1 MLVLQGIIRFVWLN
15 SVPDFGSSPSK
26 FFNIRL
32 VNQLSNSA
40 SADFSTVKL
49 GRAAHWAPLFSL
61 IIPAEVRQQVSCASK
76 SWRETFAHIDMA
88 TIGCN
93 YDLHLP
99 SYVVPNDSLRC
110 SSFHISY
117 LRQLNSRHS
126 IRICREMFVVWPH
139 SHIYLIGPYTSLVV
153 EWGSL
158 IIRWSIAITGAS
170 YAVSGMLSSQPYSSS
185 LIVLPFA
192 HYWLADSFYKL

>member
-1 MLVLQGIIRFVWLN
+1 MLVLQGIIRFFWLN
-15 SVPDFGSSPSK
+15 SVPDFGSSSSK

-32 VNQLSNSA
+32 VNQLSNPA
-40 SADFSTVKL
+40 SADFSIVKL

-153 EWGSL
+153 EWGVWSL
-158 IIRWSIAITGAS
+158 YCT
-170 YAVSGMLSSQPYSSS
+170 VDN
-185 LIVLPFA
+185 
-192 HYWLADSFYKL
+192 YWR